1 MANKRTI
8 QFRTETQKLLHLV
21 IHSLYSNAEI
31 FMRELLSN
39 ASDALDR
46 LRFLMLSE
54 KALAGE
60 GENFAVTIAVDKK
73 NKTLTISDNGIGMD
87 EQELIENLGT
97 IARSGT
103 NAFVEALA
111 DKANAPELIG
121 QFGVGF
127 YSAFMVAEKVS
138 VCTRKAGTDAAFRW
152 DSDGSGSFSI
162 APAEKAGR
170 GTDVT
175 LTLKDDCAE
184 YLEEYRIREI
194 VKKYSDFLEYPVKMD
209 VEKRMPVADEAGTI
223 DAAADADGK
232 DKFENKLV
240 TETLNSQKAIWTKKP
255 AEINDEE
262 YNEFYKLLSHDYE
275 KPFERIHY
283 SAEGTTEFN
292 ALLYLPA
299 RMPFDLLMQGDR
311 MRGVHLYVRRVFI
324 MDDAEALMPR
334 YLRFVKG
341 VVDSGDLP
349 LNVSREILQQDRVL
363 ARIKSNLVKKI
374 IDTLKSKLEK
384 DRAAYT
390 DFYKSLGA
398 ILKEGVALDYENR
411 DKIMDILLFES
422 SATAPGE
429 YTTLADYVKAM
440 PEAQKAIY
448 VLTGNSRK
456 ELENSPY
463 LESVREKKYEVL
475 FFTDPV
481 DEWLLPN
488 MPAYQEKPFRSL
500 DKGELGESG
509 DEKKQESQKEEYKD
523 LIEYL
528 KKRFEENVKDVRV
541 SARLVK
547 SISCLVAD
555 EFDMGAHMEML
566 MKAMR
571 QEVPKNKRI
580 LEINAEHP
588 LTQKLRGLLASG
600 GKAEIVAELAD
611 AFYMHAVIAEGGRV
625 EDTAGF
631 GELFSK
637 LLFEHA
643 ERG

>member
-1 MANKRTI
+1 MAKERTI

-39 ASDALDR
+39 ASDALDK
-46 LRFLMLSE
+46 LRFLMLSDKE
-54 KALAGE
+54 LAGE
-60 GENFAVTIAVDKK
+60 GEGFAVTIAADKK
-73 NKTLTISDNGIGMD
+73 NKTLTISDNGVGMT
-87 EQELIENLGT
+87 EEELIENLGT

-138 VCTRKAGTDAAFRW
+138 VVTRKAGTDAAFRW
-152 DSDGSGSFSI
+152 ESDGSGSFSI
-162 APAEKAGR
+162 APAEKAAR

-175 LTLKDDCAE
+175 LTLKDDCSE
-184 YLEEYRIREI
+184 YLEEYRIRAI

-209 VEKRMPVADEAGTI
+209 VEKRVPVEGEKD
-223 DAAADADGK
+223 DDGK
-232 DKFENKLV
+232 DKFETQSV

-349 LNVSREILQQDRVL
+349 LNVSREILQQDRIL

-374 IDTLKSKLEK
+374 LDTLKARLEK
-384 DRAAYT
+384 DRAGYV

-411 DKIMDILLFES
+411 DKIMDLLLFES
-422 SATAPGE
+422 TSTKPGE

-440 PEAQKAIY
+440 PEQQKAIY
-448 VLTGNSRK
+448 VLTGNNRK

-463 LESVREKKYEVL
+463 LEAVREKNYEVL
-475 FFTDPV
+475 FFIDPV

-500 DKGELGESG
+500 DKGELDGS
-509 DEKKQESQKEEYKD
+509 DEKKQEAQTEEYKD

-528 KKRFEENVKDVRV
+528 KKKFEDGVKDVRV

-555 EFDMGAHMEML
+555 EYDMGAHMEQL

-571 QEVPKNKRI
+571 QDVPKAKRI
-580 LEINAEHP
+580 LEINAAHP
-588 LTQKLRGLLASG
+588 LTQKFRTLLAEG
-600 GKAEIVAELAD
+600 DKADLAAELAD
-611 AFYMHAVIAEGGRV
+611 AFYMHAVIAEGGRI

-637 LLFEHA
+637 LLLGHA

>member
-39 ASDALDR
+39 ASDALDK

-54 KALAGE
+54 KELANE
-60 GENFAVTIAVDKK
+60 GEDFAVTIALDKK
-73 NKTLTISDNGIGMD
+73 NKTLTIADNGIGMS
-87 EQELIENLGT
+87 EEELVENLGT

-103 NAFVEALA
+103 NAFMEALA
-111 DKANAPELIG
+111 DKKSAPELIG

-127 YSAFMVAEKVS
+127 YSAFMVASKVS
-138 VCTRKAGTDAAFRW
+138 VVTRRAGGDAAFRW
-152 DSDGSGSFSI
+152 ESSGEGSFTI
-162 APAEKAGR
+162 LPAEKGGR
-170 GTDVT
+170 GTEVT
-175 LTLKDDCAE
+175 LFLKDECAE

-209 VEKRMPVADEAGTI
+209 VEKRVLVEGE
-223 DAAADADGK
+223 K
-232 DKFENKLV
+232 DKYEDATV
-240 TETLNSQKAIWTKKP
+240 TETLNAQKAIWVKKP
-255 AEINDEE
+255 SEVSDEE
-262 YNEFYKLLSHDYE
+262 YAEFYKHLSHDYE

-292 ALLYLPA
+292 ALLYLPS

-363 ARIKSNLVKKI
+363 AKIRSNLTKKI
-374 IDTLKSKLEK
+374 IDTLKNRLEK

-390 DFYKSLGA
+390 EFFKSLGP
-398 ILKEGVALDYENR
+398 ILKEGVALDHENR
-411 DKIMDILLFES
+411 DKIMDLLLFES
-422 SATAPGE
+422 SATVPGE
-429 YTTLADYVKAM
+429 YTTLADYLKGM
-440 PEAQKAIY
+440 PESQKAIY
-448 VLTGNSRK
+448 VLSGNSRK

-463 LESVREKKYEVL
+463 LEAVREKKHEVL
-475 FFTDPV
+475 FLTDPV
-481 DEWLLPN
+481 DEWLLPH
-488 MPAYQEKPFRSL
+488 MPDYQGKPFRSL
-500 DKGELGESG
+500 DKGELDDAGADGTKRET
-509 DEKKQESQKEEYKD
+509 QKEEYKK
-523 LIEYL
+523 LTEYL
-528 KKRFEENVKDVRV
+528 AKRFEDVLKDVRV
-541 SARLVK
+541 SARLVS

-555 EFDMGAHMEML
+555 EYDMGAHMEQL

-580 LEINAEHP
+580 LEINAAHP
-588 LTQKLRGLLASG
+588 LVQKIRDLCTENEASDLVG
-600 GKAEIVAELAD
+600 ELAD
-611 AFYMHAVIAEGGRV
+611 ALYMHAVIAEGGRI
-625 EDTAGF
+625 ENTASF
-631 GELFSK
+631 GELFGK
-637 LLFEHA
+637 LLLEHA
-643 ERG
+643 DRR